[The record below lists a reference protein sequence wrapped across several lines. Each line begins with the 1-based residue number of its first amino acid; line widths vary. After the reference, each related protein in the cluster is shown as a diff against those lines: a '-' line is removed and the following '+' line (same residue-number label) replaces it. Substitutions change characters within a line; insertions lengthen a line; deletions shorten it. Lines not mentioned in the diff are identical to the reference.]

1 MANPNRSPTIDE
13 LNVEVAKLNVRLRI
27 ATSMISVTLLGI
39 ASYGQ
44 IKLQE
49 VQANIIS
56 NEILKTQVIMLNDSV
71 KDIKQE
77 IAITKDLLTDHLI
90 KGKEN

>member
-1 MANPNRSPTIDE
+1 MANPNRSPTVDE
-13 LNVEVAKLNVRLRI
+13 LNVEVAKLNVRWRI

-49 VQANIIS
+49 IQSNMIS
-56 NEILKTQVIMLNDSV
+56 NEILKTQVMMLNDSMR
-71 KDIKQE
+71 DIK
-77 IAITKDLLTDHLI
+77 ADLSTTKDLLTDHLI
-90 KGKEN
+90 KGKEH